1 MRNALLFVTIYRG
14 PVGVYLYQRDSSL
27 WIGISETLHGIGE
40 TLSRISETLSW
51 YWQNPFTYRR
61 DPSLCIG
68 IGWDF
73 WSNIGWRGHLDGIG
87 WDFWIGIINWKLGF
101 LNKYQ
106 LEPLETKPVVSVAT
120 FGNET
125 CSLWLSGCF
134 LNGTSKLRNF
144 LDDI

>member
-27 WIGISETLHGIGE
+27 WIGISETLHGIGA
-40 TLSRISETLSW
+40 LHIISVK
-51 YWQNPFTYRR
+51 PFHVSAKPFMYRR

-68 IGWDF
+68 IGWDL
-73 WSNIGWRGHLDGIG
+73 WSNIGWREHLDGIS
-87 WDFWIGIINWKLGF
+87 WDFWIGIISWKLGF

>member
-1 MRNALLFVTIYRG
+1 MVLAK
-14 PVGVYLYQRDSSL
+14 
-27 WIGISETLHGIGE
+27 
-40 TLSRISETLSW
+40 
-51 YWQNPFTYRR
+51 PFHVSAKPFMYRR